1 MGDALLS
8 MAEVNFYAEL
18 LVDMFCHMLGTIDGT
33 MTTACAAE
41 GYLQMSEAS
50 LDISSDM
57 EINEFID
64 AVEEGEDFTIL
75 FKEVYDGLVKSC
87 KGLIFVVTTRVVGAS
102 AVEYITATIA

>member
-41 GYLQMSEAS
+41 GYLQMGEAS
-50 LDISSDM
+50 LDISSDV
-57 EINEFID
+57 EINEVID
-64 AVEEGEDFTIL
+64 AVKEGEDFTIL
-75 FKEVYDGLVKSC
+75 LEEVYDGLVKPC
-87 KGLIFVVTTRVVGAS
+87 EGLIFVITTRVVGAS
-102 AVEYITATIA
+102 AVEDITATIA